1 MNKIYKAHI
10 LYTKEKNHFEI
21 IENGY
26 LTVDADGR
34 VIGVTENEVESGKF
48 GSSDHHTPLC
58 AVVYAGD
65 VTRLRR
71 TGR

>member
-48 GSSDHHTPLC
+48 GSSDHQSRQF
-58 AVVYAGD
+58 A
-65 VTRLRR
+65 
-71 TGR
+71 